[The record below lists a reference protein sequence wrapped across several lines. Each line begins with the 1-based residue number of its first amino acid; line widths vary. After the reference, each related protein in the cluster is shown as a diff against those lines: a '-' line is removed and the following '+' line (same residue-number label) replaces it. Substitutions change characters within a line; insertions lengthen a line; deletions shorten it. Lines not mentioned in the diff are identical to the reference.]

1 MHLLGEMKVSRRAGS
16 PTPLLAGKY
25 FLYSFCNTNWVKL
38 FVYGYFTT
46 SYQLQIQTP
55 LQTACIL
62 HPHAATLWLI
72 GFNSVDG
79 LGNGLM
85 DYMDTLLVHTFHLL
99 YVNWEELRFQ
109 ICRAKTMISKYQ
121 KDTSFTACL
130 TLLGMELFA
139 SQRNS
144 TKTAWKL
151 IWVKRGSAQK
161 TVQF

>member
-1 MHLLGEMKVSRRAGS
+1 MHFLGEMKVSRRAGS
-16 PTPLLAGKY
+16 PIPLLAGKY

-38 FVYGYFTT
+38 FVYGYFLNPTNYRSKPT
-46 SYQLQIQTP
+46 CK
-55 LQTACIL
+55 TACIL

-72 GFNSVDG
+72 DFNSVDD

-85 DYMDTLLVHTFHLL
+85 DCMNTLLVHTFYLL
-99 YVNWEELRFQ
+99 YANWEELQFQ

-130 TLLGMELFA
+130 TLLELELFA